1 MQTSKNFLPC
11 TASIKLEMTVI
22 KPILQQ
28 GIKTGY
34 KMNNILII
42 VKALLVQLKSWAF
55 SYL

>member
-1 MQTSKNFLPC
+1 LPS
-11 TASIKLEMTVI
+11 TASINLEMTVI